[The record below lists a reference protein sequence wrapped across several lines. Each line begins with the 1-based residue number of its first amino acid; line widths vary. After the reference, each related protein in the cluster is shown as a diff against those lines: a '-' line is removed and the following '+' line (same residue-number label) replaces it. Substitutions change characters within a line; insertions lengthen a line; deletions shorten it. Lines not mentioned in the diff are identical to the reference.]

1 MRFKYMRKLK
11 RLFSPA
17 FLMTVCTVLFFASA
31 SAQQSSGL
39 LGSWQTKGSDLV
51 VRVTFN
57 PDGTGML
64 DGTPIKYSVRGTQLT
79 VNEEGTINNY
89 TFKLSG
95 DELVVSGG
103 DLDAPL
109 TFVRQGTGKGLGGHR
124 SKAGVDSQNS
134 QQNSDTKPKENGLVG
149 RWQSSEAT
157 VQIKD
162 DGTLILNGQ
171 PFRYAVKGNNIT
183 LANNEGAA
191 QFPFELSADTLR
203 VLVNGRTVIYKRVST
218 ESQAG
223 DFNTPSGANPAEL
236 FGKWCYMANVNSG
249 SGGRLSSRCFTL
261 YPNGTY
267 EYYSETS
274 SSGPIASS
282 ASQESDTG
290 TWTATATTITR
301 NSRSLGTETY
311 SLEKRNHPKNGDPM
325 LVIDGD
331 AYVTYSPKSP
341 WP

>member
-1 MRFKYMRKLK
+1 MRK
-11 RLFSPA
+11 SD
-17 FLMTVCTVLFFASA
+17 TLFFTTMLAIASIVLCIASA
-31 SAQQSSGL
+31 SAQQPPGL
-39 LGSWQTKGSDLV
+39 VGSWETKDSELV

-57 PDGTGML
+57 PDGTGTF
-64 DGTPIKYSVRGTQLT
+64 DSTPIKYSVRDAQLT

-103 DLDAPL
+103 DLDAPM
-109 TFVRQGTGKGLGGHR
+109 TFVRQGTGKGLGGRR
-124 SKAGVDSQNS
+124 SQTRVDPQNG
-134 QQNSDTKPKENGLVG
+134 QQNSTPAQKESGLVG

-162 DGTLILNGQ
+162 DGTLVLNGTTL
-171 PFRYAVKGNNIT
+171 RYSVKGNTIT
-183 LANNEGAA
+183 LANDEGAA
-191 QFPFELSADTLR
+191 QLPFELSGDTLR
-203 VLVNGRTVIYKRVST
+203 VLVDGRTVTYKRVRG
-218 ESQAG
+218 ESV
-223 DFNTPSGANPAEL
+223 DSGGPAHEMNSADL

-249 SGGRLSSRCFTL
+249 TGGRISNRCFTL

-282 ASQESDTG
+282 ASQESDSG

-331 AYVTYSPKSP
+331 SYVTYSPRSP

>member
-1 MRFKYMRKLK
+1 MRK
-11 RLFSPA
+11 PD
-17 FLMTVCTVLFFASA
+17 TLFFTTTLAMACIVLCIASA
-31 SAQQSSGL
+31 SAQQDPGL
-39 LGSWQTKGSDLV
+39 VGSWETKGSELV

-57 PDGTGML
+57 PDGTGTL
-64 DGTPIKYSVRGTQLT
+64 DGTPIKYSVRGAQLT

-103 DLDAPL
+103 DLDAPM
-109 TFVRQGTGKGLGGHR
+109 TFVRQGAGKGLGGRR
-124 SKAGVDSQNS
+124 SQARVDSQNG
-134 QQNSDTKPKENGLVG
+134 QQNSTPAQKETGLVG

-162 DGTLILNGQ
+162 DGTLVLNGTIL
-171 PFRYAVKGNNIT
+171 RYSVKGNTIT
-183 LANNEGAA
+183 LANDEGAA
-191 QFPFELSADTLR
+191 QLPFELSGDTLR
-203 VLVNGRTVIYKRVST
+203 VLVDGRTVTYKRVRG
-218 ESQAG
+218 ESV
-223 DFNTPSGANPAEL
+223 DSGGPAPGMNSADL

-249 SGGRLSSRCFTL
+249 SGGRISNRCFTL

-282 ASQESDTG
+282 ASQESDSG

-331 AYVTYSPKSP
+331 AYVTYSPRSP